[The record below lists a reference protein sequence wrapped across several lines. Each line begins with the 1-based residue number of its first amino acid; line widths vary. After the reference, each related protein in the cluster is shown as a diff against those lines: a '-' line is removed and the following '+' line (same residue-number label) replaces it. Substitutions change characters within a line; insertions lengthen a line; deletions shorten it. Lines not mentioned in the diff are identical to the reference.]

1 MTTEQKNFI
10 EQIASAAKKHMGNY
24 GIKIVSPIIAQAIIE
39 SGWGKS
45 QLSAKYHNYFGLK
58 CGSAWK
64 GASVNMQTQ
73 EEYQPGVLTSISDNF
88 RAFGSME
95 EGVKGYFDFI
105 NTTRYA
111 NLKGV
116 TDPQKYVENI
126 KADGYATS
134 STYVNT
140 IMNCVRTYNL
150 TAYDAQ
156 EGTKQLKGEET
167 VAREV
172 IAGKWGNG
180 EARKADLTAAGYN
193 YSNIQN
199 KVNELLSGSAKPNL
213 KSNDE
218 IAREVI
224 AGKWGNGQDRI
235 NRLSATGYNAAAIQ
249 SVVNRML

>member
-10 EQIASAAKKHMGNY
+10 ESIANAVKKYMGNY
-24 GIKIVSPIIAQAIIE
+24 QIKVASPIIAQAIIE

-64 GASVNMQTQ
+64 GASVNMNTQ
-73 EEYQPGVLTSISDNF
+73 EEYKPGVLTQISDNF
-88 RAFGSME
+88 RAFGSLD

-105 NTTRYA
+105 SYSRYA

-116 TDPQKYVENI
+116 TDPEQYVQNI

-140 IMNCVRTYNL
+140 IMNCIKTYNL
-150 TAYDAQ
+150 TAYDAA
-156 EGTKQLKGEET
+156 ESAEPKKDEE
-167 VAREV
+167 VIAEEV

-180 EARKADLTAAGYN
+180 EARKAKLNAAGYN
-193 YSNIQN
+193 YSSIQE
-199 KVNELLSGSAKPNL
+199 KVNQILSGSQASNL
-213 KSNDE
+213 KSNEE
-218 IAREVI
+218 IAREIV
-224 AGKWGNGQDRI
+224 AGKWGNGQDRK
-235 NRLSATGYNAAAIQ
+235 NRLSAAGYDYAAIQ
-249 SVVNRML
+249 KIVNTLL